1 MSSHGAAPAIG
12 SPDRRITSIDVLR
25 GVVILGI
32 LPMNIQFFAL
42 GDAAFFNPMAGSWTD
57 RTDVVIWTCLHVLV
71 GMKDLSIF
79 AMLFGAGILMME
91 ARAGARGQST
101 TAVHYKRMA
110 VLLVFGLVHAYA
122 IWYGDILY
130 HYALAG
136 SVVYVCRNLRC
147 RTQIV
152 LGALCYG
159 VMLAILYSGA
169 WLVPSL
175 SEESAAQIY
184 ESFRPTVAQI
194 QTFQSTYAGGW
205 WQQMTARAP
214 AALASQTLN
223 FAGYMA
229 WVSAGMMLVGMA
241 LFRLGVLE
249 VRCPTRWYFV
259 MIAGAVVI
267 GLPTLL
273 YGVYRN
279 FSVDWDPRYSMYRG
293 RMYSEFAAPFMALG
307 WLSVVM
313 LVWRSGRLSWLT
325 RRLAAVGRMSMTHYV
340 MQSVIC
346 ALIFHGHG
354 LGLVNQVDRVGQLG
368 ITGGVWLFQ
377 LTASP
382 LWLRR
387 FAYGPLEWLWRS
399 LTYGRLPRSVLHV
412 LAFAGLALAVHFLAF
427 LCVIFAQAIVA
438 ATNAEYLFEL
448 LTAVGI
454 GAATWISVRFLDSK
468 PIETLGIG
476 FGKGWA
482 RWFGWGMLGG
492 LILTGLACTAAWL
505 AGWAR
510 IQANPQSAPGLAE
523 LLGGMSFC
531 ILIAMHEELLCR
543 GYLLQIIARWSRPA
557 AVLATGCLFLL
568 IHWDNEG
575 LWSPMSVLN
584 LALAH
589 LLYVTVYFRT
599 RSLWALIGLHTMWN
613 FTFAYVIGVPI
624 SGWTAKGSLLM
635 TTLPHGLWTGNEF
648 GPEGGLLIT
657 LVLAAASFGAW
668 RMLKQRQ
675 PLEGMLISGPGDNR
689 L

>member
-1 MSSHGAAPAIG
+1 MTSHDTAPAIG
-12 SPDRRITSIDVLR
+12 SPDGRITSIDVLR

-32 LPMNIQFFAL
+32 LPMNIQFFAM
-42 GDAAFFNPMAGSWTD
+42 GDAAFFNPLAGSWTG
-57 RTDVVIWTCLHVLV
+57 RTDVVIWTCLHVLL

-79 AMLFGAGILMME
+79 AMLFGAGIIMME
-91 ARAGARGQST
+91 ARSRERGQST
-101 TAVHYKRMA
+101 AAVHYKRMA

-159 VMLAILYSGA
+159 VMLLILYSGA

-175 SEESAAQIY
+175 SEESAAQVY

-194 QTFQSTYAGGW
+194 QEFQSTYAGGW

-223 FAGYMA
+223 FAGYMG

-241 LFRLGVLE
+241 LFRLGVFE
-249 VRCPTRWYFV
+249 GRCPTRWYV
-259 MIAGAVVI
+259 MMIAAAVII
-267 GLPTLL
+267 GLPMLL

-279 FSVDWDPRYSMYRG
+279 FSVNWDPRYSMYRG

-313 LVWRSGRLSWLT
+313 LVWRSGRLQGLT
-325 RRLAAVGRMSMTHYV
+325 RRLAAVGRMSMTNYV

-368 ITGGVWLFQ
+368 ITGVVWLFQ
-377 LTASP
+377 LAVSP

-387 FAYGPLEWLWRS
+387 FSFGPLEWLWRS
-399 LTYGRLPRSVLHV
+399 LTYGQSPRSVLHG

-427 LCVIFAQAIVA
+427 LCVIFAEAFAA
-438 ATNAEYLFEL
+438 ATHAEYLFEL
-448 LTAVGI
+448 LTAVGVV
-454 GAATWISVRFLDSK
+454 AATWLCVRFLDGQS
-468 PIETLGIG
+468 IEALG
-476 FGKGWA
+476 FGLGRGWA
-482 RWFGWGMLGG
+482 RRFAWGMLAG
-492 LILTGLACTAAWL
+492 LTLTGVAVTAGWV

-510 IQANPQSAPGLAE
+510 IQANPQPALGLAE
-523 LLGGMSFC
+523 IIGGMSFC
-531 ILIAMHEELLCR
+531 ILIAIHEELLCR
-543 GYLLQIIARWSRPA
+543 GYLLQTIARWNRGV
-557 AVLATGCLFLL
+557 AVFLTGCLFLL

-575 LWSPMSVLN
+575 LWSPLSVLN

-589 LLYVTVYFRT
+589 LLYVAVYFRT
-599 RSLWALIGLHTMWN
+599 RSLWALIGLHAMWN
-613 FTFAYVIGVPI
+613 FTLAYLIGLPI
-624 SGWTAKGSLLM
+624 SGWTPKSSLLI
-635 TTLPHGLWTGNEF
+635 TTLPHGIWTGNEF
-648 GPEGGLLIT
+648 GPEGGLIIT
-657 LVLAAASFGAW
+657 LILAAASFGAW
-668 RMLKQRQ
+668 RLLKQRQ
-675 PLEGMLISGPGDNR
+675 PLEGLLNSGRPGNGS
-689 L
+689 